1 LGEPDYNRPQ
11 YNIKL
16 GGIVMVF
23 LHSPVFGLPLLYL
36 DPGSG
41 SFIIQLLLAAALG
54 IGVGIKIYWAKI
66 KSLFTGKKVEPK
78 PSSDE
83 VDEE

>member
-1 LGEPDYNRPQ
+1 MCLIHG
-11 YNIKL
+11 
-16 GGIVMVF
+16 
-23 LHSPVFGLPLLYL
+23 PVLGLPLLYL

-54 IGVGIKIYWAKI
+54 LGVGIKVYWSKI
-66 KSLFTGKKVEPK
+66 KSLFGGKKTEPK
-78 PSSDE
+78 PSPDE